1 MQEAKQHSNSVHDW
15 WPGKRPNEGRNSR
28 AGKEDC
34 MIGASELPM
43 GLGQVYREN
52 QYVTDVSYRFDV
64 REEAGELIRIGGYIQ
79 IVGGMK
85 EPFGYGVELTLRLD
99 DGREIEIVIK
109 TLDFNSGEYLFAAKS
124 AEE

>member
-1 MQEAKQHSNSVHDW
+1 MERVN
-15 WPGKRPNEGRNSR
+15 
-28 AGKEDC
+28 
-34 MIGASELPM
+34 ELPM

-85 EPFGYGVELTLRLD
+85 EQFGYGDEYTLRLD
-99 DGREIEIVIK
+99 DGRPIEIVIK
-109 TLDFNSGEYLFAAKS
+109 TLDVNCGEYLFADKS